1 MINIICIF
9 VGYLLGSLSFGILVC
24 KAMGME
30 DPRSQ
35 GSHNPGAT
43 NVLRMGDK
51 KAAILTLAGDML
63 KGVVA
68 VLLARLLGV
77 DDWALAATAVAVFF
91 GHLYPVFFGFDGG
104 KGVATA
110 AGAMLVLAP
119 LAALAA
125 VATWLIMAYGLR
137 ISSLAALT
145 AAALTPIY
153 GWLFGLPGSYLA
165 ALLIITVFLIW
176 RHRENIRRLV
186 AGKESKF

>member
-176 RHRENIRRLV
+176 RHRENIQRLL